1 MSFIRKI
8 FGLGPKVDC
17 HELLKNGAILIDVRT
32 SKEYAQGKVSGSQN
46 VPLDGIEGKL
56 KKIKALNK
64 PIVLVCA
71 SGMRSSK
78 ATSLLKQNGVEA
90 FNGGSWRKFSETEV
104 DKIS

>member
-8 FGLGPKVDC
+8 LGLGPKVDC

-32 SKEYAQGKVSGSQN
+32 PKEYAQGNVSGSQN
-46 VPLDGIEGKL
+46 IPLDDIDGKL

-71 SGMRSSK
+71 SGMRSAR
-78 ATSLLKQNGVEA
+78 ATSILKQNGLEA
-90 FNGGSWRKFSETEV
+90 FNGGSWSKFS
-104 DKIS
+104 